1 MTDEGV
7 RIRRRDARYARVPE
21 AFLYGRGGAASN
33 MALERTAG
41 LHSLAAAHR
50 RRSPHWRRIRHV
62 AARPVAS
69 LLLRTEDVIA

>member
-33 MALERTAG
+33 TALERTAG
-41 LHSLAAAHR
+41 SHSLAAAAHAQ
-50 RRSPHWRRIRHV
+50 RSPAELRLADRDRRAYTV
-62 AARPVAS
+62 S
-69 LLLRTEDVIA
+69 T